1 MFNENLKII
10 RKEKGLSQEQMALR
24 LNVVRQTISKWEKG
38 LSIPDAEM
46 TIKIAEILDVSVN
59 KLLDE
64 KIETE
69 EKEKLLENI
78 TSELEK
84 LNEFFATKQ
93 QKSKQIKKKILDII
107 IIVFAIVFV
116 CAIYGSWNNMFYEF
130 GKHLYNWF
138 N

>member
-59 KLLDE
+59 KLLGE

-107 IIVFAIVFV
+107 IIVFAVVFV
-116 CAIYGSWNNMFYEF
+116 CAIYDSWNNMFYEF